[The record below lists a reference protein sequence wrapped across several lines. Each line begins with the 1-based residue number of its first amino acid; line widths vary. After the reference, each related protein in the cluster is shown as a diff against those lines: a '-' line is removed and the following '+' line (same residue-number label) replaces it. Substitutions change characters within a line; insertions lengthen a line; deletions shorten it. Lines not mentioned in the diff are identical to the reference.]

1 MGRLDLQKFR
11 SNFGFGCGDRYPAVM
26 VGNSTIRR
34 CLLVA
39 LLLGGIAALSY
50 GRSVDGDAKPKGA
63 GKGVVPAA
71 PDFPISLPTGA
82 MVPEVVV
89 LPAVPPD
96 VFVRRVMALT
106 RTLQC
111 PRCTGTGTKVTRH
124 RDLTAARAVPTMR
137 ETREDCG
144 ACRGTGFSLSSA
156 RVSPVL
162 DSFIPLL
169 GATDPD
175 APATAKLLDKARTAL
190 ERLGCSGE
198 LVERVTAT
206 ARNVVESGRS
216 PQQGA
221 PCSVTGEL
229 GPPIPIGGGTRLI
242 PVKVSAHSMVFLRA
256 PIVNAAPSG
265 GMVLVG
271 GIVAGA
277 MTKVEWQWG
286 QAIVLDAG
294 YIVPLVVP
302 EHKGPGVDA
311 DKDGVIDRPPAPVNT
326 KRVGC
331 GTPQPRTLRSRNP
344 DVAHTRR
351 SATRPTDLRL

>member
-1 MGRLDLQKFR
+1 
-11 SNFGFGCGDRYPAVM
+11 M

-39 LLLGGIAALSY
+39 LLLGVIAALSY
-50 GRSVDGDAKPKGA
+50 ARSADGDVKPKGA
-63 GKGVVPAA
+63 GKAVVQAA
-71 PDFPISLPTGA
+71 PDFPISLPAGA

-89 LPAVPPD
+89 SPAVPPD
-96 VFVRRVMALT
+96 VFVGRVMALA

-144 ACRGTGFSLSSA
+144 ACQGTGFSLSSA

-169 GATDPD
+169 AATDPD
-175 APATAKLLDKARTAL
+175 APATAKLLDKARAAL
-190 ERLGCSGE
+190 ERLGCSGL
-198 LVERVTAT
+198 LVERVTET
-206 ARNVVESGRS
+206 IRNGIKSGRI

-229 GPPIPIGGGTRLI
+229 GQPIPIGGGTRLI

-256 PIVNAAPSG
+256 PIVNAAPSA

-271 GIVAGA
+271 GMVAGA
-277 MTKVEWQWG
+277 ITKVEWQWG
-286 QAIVLDAG
+286 QAIVLDGG
-294 YIVPLVVP
+294 YIVPLLVP

-311 DKDGVIDRPPAPVNT
+311 DKDGVIDRPPAPANT

>member
-1 MGRLDLQKFR
+1 
-11 SNFGFGCGDRYPAVM
+11 
-26 VGNSTIRR
+26 
-34 CLLVA
+34 LVA
-39 LLLGGIAALSY
+39 LLLGVIAALSY
-50 GRSVDGDAKPKGA
+50 GRSAEGDVKPKGA
-63 GKGVVPAA
+63 GKGVVQVV
-71 PDFPISLPTGA
+71 PDFPISLPAGA
-82 MVPEVVV
+82 MVPDVVV
-89 LPAVPPD
+89 SPAVPPD
-96 VFVRRVMALT
+96 VFVGRVMALT

-124 RDLTAARAVPTMR
+124 RDLTVARAVPTMR

-144 ACRGTGFSLSSA
+144 ACQGTGFSLSTA

-162 DSFIPLL
+162 NSFIPLL
-169 GATDPD
+169 GSTDPD

-206 ARNVVESGRS
+206 TRNGIKSGRS

-229 GPPIPIGGGTRLI
+229 GQPIPIGGGTRLI

-277 MTKVEWQWG
+277 ITKVEWQWG

-294 YIVPLVVP
+294 YIVALVVP

-311 DKDGVIDRPPAPVNT
+311 DKDGVIDRPPAPT
-326 KRVGC
+326 KPKRVGC
-331 GTPQPRTLRSRNP
+331 GTPQLRTLRSRNP
-344 DVAHTRR
+344 DVAHTHR

>member
-1 MGRLDLQKFR
+1 M
-11 SNFGFGCGDRYPAVM
+11 
-26 VGNSTIRR
+26 
-34 CLLVA
+34 VA
-39 LLLGGIAALSY
+39 LLLGCIAALSY
-50 GRSVDGDAKPKGA
+50 GRSADGDVKPKGA
-63 GKGVVPAA
+63 GKGVAPAA

-82 MVPEVVV
+82 VVPEAVRSS
-89 LPAVPPD
+89 AVPPD
-96 VFVRRVMALT
+96 VFVGRVMTLT

-111 PRCTGTGTKVTRH
+111 PRCAGTGTKVKRH

-137 ETREDCG
+137 ETRADCG
-144 ACRGTGFSLSSA
+144 DCRGTGFSLSTA

-169 GATDPD
+169 ARTDPE
-175 APATAKLLDKARTAL
+175 ARTTATLLDKARTAL
-190 ERLGCSGE
+190 ERLGCSGV

-206 ARNVVESGRS
+206 TRNAITGGRI
-216 PQQGA
+216 PQQGS

-229 GPPIPIGGGTRLI
+229 GQPIPIGGGTRLI
-242 PVKVSAHSMVFLRA
+242 PVKVSANSLVFLRA
-256 PIVNAAPSG
+256 PVVHAVPLG

-271 GIVAGA
+271 GVVAG
-277 MTKVEWQWG
+277 TISKVEWQWG
-286 QAIVLDAG
+286 QAIVLDGG

-311 DKDGVIDRPPAPVNT
+311 DNDGVIDRSPVPTNT

>member
-1 MGRLDLQKFR
+1 MI
-11 SNFGFGCGDRYPAVM
+11 
-26 VGNSTIRR
+26 GNSTIGRFFV
-34 CLLVA
+34 VA
-39 LLLGGIAALSY
+39 LLLGGIAALSF
-50 GRSVDGDAKPKGA
+50 GRSADGDVKPKGA
-63 GKGVVPAA
+63 GKGVVPPA

-82 MVPEVVV
+82 VVPEAVRS
-89 LPAVPPD
+89 PAVPPD
-96 VFVRRVMALT
+96 VFVGRVMALT

-111 PRCTGTGTKVTRH
+111 PRCSGTGTKVTRH

-137 ETREDCG
+137 ETREDCKD
-144 ACRGTGFSLSSA
+144 CRGTGFSLSTA

-169 GATDPD
+169 GSTDPD
-175 APATAKLLDKARTAL
+175 ASTTSKLLDKARTAL
-190 ERLGCSGE
+190 ERLGCSGA
-198 LVERVTAT
+198 LVERVTAST
-206 ARNVVESGRS
+206 RNGITSGRI
-216 PQQGA
+216 PQLGA

-229 GPPIPIGGGTRLI
+229 GQPIPIGGGTRLI
-242 PVKVSAHSMVFLRA
+242 PIKVSAHSLVFLRA
-256 PIVNAAPSG
+256 PVINAVPLG

-271 GIVAGA
+271 GVVAG
-277 MTKVEWQWG
+277 TISKVEWQWG
-286 QAIVLDAG
+286 QAIVLDGG

-311 DKDGVIDRPPAPVNT
+311 DKDGVIDRPPAPANT

>member
-1 MGRLDLQKFR
+1 M
-11 SNFGFGCGDRYPAVM
+11 
-26 VGNSTIRR
+26 
-34 CLLVA
+34 A
-39 LLLGGIAALSY
+39 LLLGVIAALSY
-50 GRSVDGDAKPKGA
+50 GRSADSVVKSKGA
-63 GKGVVPAA
+63 SKGVVQAA
-71 PDFPISLPTGA
+71 PDFPISLPAGA
-82 MVPEVVV
+82 VVPN
-89 LPAVPPD
+89 AVASPPVSPD
-96 VFVRRVMALT
+96 VFVGRVMALT

-124 RDLTAARAVPTMR
+124 RDLTVARAVPTMR
-137 ETREDCG
+137 ETRADCG

-162 DSFIPLL
+162 DSFVPLL
-169 GATDPD
+169 GATNPD
-175 APATAKLLDKARTAL
+175 APATAKLLDKARTTL
-190 ERLGCSGE
+190 ERLGCSGA
-198 LVERVTAT
+198 LADRVTAT
-206 ARNVVESGRS
+206 TRNGISSGRI

-229 GPPIPIGGGTRLI
+229 GQPIPIGGGTRLI

-271 GIVAGA
+271 GMVAGA
-277 MTKVEWQWG
+277 ITKVEWQWG
-286 QAIVLDAG
+286 QAIVLDGG

-311 DKDGVIDRPPAPVNT
+311 DKDGVIDRPPAPPNT
-326 KRVGC
+326 TRVGC

>member
-1 MGRLDLQKFR
+1 
-11 SNFGFGCGDRYPAVM
+11 M

-39 LLLGGIAALSY
+39 LLLGVIAALSY
-50 GRSVDGDAKPKGA
+50 GRSAEGDVKPKGA
-63 GKGVVPAA
+63 GKGVVQVV
-71 PDFPISLPTGA
+71 PDFPISLPAGA
-82 MVPEVVV
+82 MVPDVVV
-89 LPAVPPD
+89 SPAVPPD
-96 VFVRRVMALT
+96 VFVGRVMALT

-124 RDLTAARAVPTMR
+124 RDLTVARAVPTMR

-144 ACRGTGFSLSSA
+144 ACQGTGFSLSTA

-162 DSFIPLL
+162 NSFIPLL
-169 GATDPD
+169 GSTDPD

-206 ARNVVESGRS
+206 TRNGIKSGRS

-229 GPPIPIGGGTRLI
+229 GQPIPIGGGTRLI

-277 MTKVEWQWG
+277 ITKVEWQWG

-294 YIVPLVVP
+294 YIVALVVP

-331 GTPQPRTLRSRNP
+331 GTPQLRTLRSRNP
-344 DVAHTRR
+344 DVAHTHR

>member
-1 MGRLDLQKFR
+1 M
-11 SNFGFGCGDRYPAVM
+11 
-26 VGNSTIRR
+26 
-34 CLLVA
+34 A
-39 LLLGGIAALSY
+39 LLLGVIAALSY
-50 GRSVDGDAKPKGA
+50 GRSADGVVKSKGA
-63 GKGVVPAA
+63 SKGVVQAA
-71 PDFPISLPTGA
+71 PDFPISLPAGA
-82 MVPEVVV
+82 VVPN
-89 LPAVPPD
+89 AVASPPVSPD
-96 VFVRRVMALT
+96 VFVGRVMALM

-124 RDLTAARAVPTMR
+124 RDLTVARAVPTMR
-137 ETREDCG
+137 ETRADCG
-144 ACRGTGFSLSSA
+144 ACRGTGFSLSTA

-175 APATAKLLDKARTAL
+175 APATAKLLDKARTTL
-190 ERLGCSGE
+190 ERLGCSGA
-198 LVERVTAT
+198 LADRVTAT
-206 ARNVVESGRS
+206 TRNGISSGRI

-229 GPPIPIGGGTRLI
+229 GQPIPIGGGTRLI

-271 GIVAGA
+271 GMVAGA
-277 MTKVEWQWG
+277 ITKVEWQWG
-286 QAIVLDAG
+286 QAIVLDGG

-311 DKDGVIDRPPAPVNT
+311 DKDGVIDRPPAPPNT
-326 KRVGC
+326 TRVGC

>member
-1 MGRLDLQKFR
+1 
-11 SNFGFGCGDRYPAVM
+11 M

-144 ACRGTGFSLSSA
+144 ACQGTGFSLNSA

-175 APATAKLLDKARTAL
+175 APATAKLLDQARTAL
-190 ERLGCSGE
+190 ERLGCSGL

-206 ARNVVESGRS
+206 ARNGVKSGRS

>member
-1 MGRLDLQKFR
+1 
-11 SNFGFGCGDRYPAVM
+11 M

-39 LLLGGIAALSY
+39 LLLGVIAALSY
-50 GRSVDGDAKPKGA
+50 GRSAEGDVKPKGA
-63 GKGVVPAA
+63 GKGVVQVV
-71 PDFPISLPTGA
+71 PDFPISLPAGA
-82 MVPEVVV
+82 MVPDVVV
-89 LPAVPPD
+89 SPAVPPD
-96 VFVRRVMALT
+96 VFVGRVMALT

-124 RDLTAARAVPTMR
+124 RDLTVARAVPTMR

-144 ACRGTGFSLSSA
+144 ACQGTGFSLSTA

-162 DSFIPLL
+162 NSFIPLL
-169 GATDPD
+169 GSTDPD

-206 ARNVVESGRS
+206 TRNGIKSGRS

-229 GPPIPIGGGTRLI
+229 GQPIPIGGGTRLI

-277 MTKVEWQWG
+277 ITKVEWQWG

-294 YIVPLVVP
+294 YIVALVVP

-311 DKDGVIDRPPAPVNT
+311 DKDGVIDRPPAPT
-326 KRVGC
+326 KPKRVGC
-331 GTPQPRTLRSRNP
+331 GTPQLRTLRSRNP
-344 DVAHTRR
+344 DVAHTHR

>member
-1 MGRLDLQKFR
+1 M
-11 SNFGFGCGDRYPAVM
+11 
-26 VGNSTIRR
+26 
-34 CLLVA
+34 A
-39 LLLGGIAALSY
+39 LLLGVIAALSY
-50 GRSVDGDAKPKGA
+50 GRSADGVVKSKGA
-63 GKGVVPAA
+63 SKGVVQAA
-71 PDFPISLPTGA
+71 PDFPISLPAGA
-82 MVPEVVV
+82 VVPN
-89 LPAVPPD
+89 AVASPPVSPD
-96 VFVRRVMALT
+96 VFVGRVMALM

-124 RDLTAARAVPTMR
+124 RDLTVARAVPTMR
-137 ETREDCG
+137 ETRADCG

-169 GATDPD
+169 GATNPD
-175 APATAKLLDKARTAL
+175 APATAKLLDKARMTL
-190 ERLGCSGE
+190 ERLGCSGA
-198 LVERVTAT
+198 LADRVTAT
-206 ARNVVESGRS
+206 TRNGISSGRI

-229 GPPIPIGGGTRLI
+229 GQPIPIGGGTRLI

-271 GIVAGA
+271 GMVAGA
-277 MTKVEWQWG
+277 ITKVEWQWG
-286 QAIVLDAG
+286 QAIVLDGG

-311 DKDGVIDRPPAPVNT
+311 DKDGVIDRPPAPPNT
-326 KRVGC
+326 TRVGC

>member
-1 MGRLDLQKFR
+1 MI
-11 SNFGFGCGDRYPAVM
+11 
-26 VGNSTIRR
+26 GNSTIGRFFV
-34 CLLVA
+34 VA
-39 LLLGGIAALSY
+39 LLLGGIAALSF
-50 GRSVDGDAKPKGA
+50 GRSADGDVKPKST

-71 PDFPISLPTGA
+71 PDFPISLPAGA
-82 MVPEVVV
+82 VVPEAVRS
-89 LPAVPPD
+89 PAVPPE
-96 VFVRRVMALT
+96 VFVGRVMALT

-111 PRCTGTGTKVTRH
+111 PRCAGTGTKVTRH

-137 ETREDCG
+137 ETRADCG
-144 ACRGTGFSLSSA
+144 DCRGTGFSLSTA

-169 GATDPD
+169 GSTDPD

-190 ERLGCSGE
+190 ERLGCSGA
-198 LVERVTAT
+198 LVERVTAST
-206 ARNVVESGRS
+206 RNGITSGRI
-216 PQQGA
+216 PQPGA

-229 GPPIPIGGGTRLI
+229 GQPIPIGGGTRLI
-242 PVKVSAHSMVFLRA
+242 PIKVSAHSLVFLRA
-256 PIVNAAPSG
+256 PVINAVPLG

-271 GIVAGA
+271 GVVAG
-277 MTKVEWQWG
+277 TISKVEWQWG
-286 QAIVLDAG
+286 QAIVLDGG

-311 DKDGVIDRPPAPVNT
+311 DKDGVIDRPPAPANT

>member
-1 MGRLDLQKFR
+1 M
-11 SNFGFGCGDRYPAVM
+11 
-26 VGNSTIRR
+26 
-34 CLLVA
+34 A
-39 LLLGGIAALSY
+39 LLLGVIAALSY
-50 GRSVDGDAKPKGA
+50 GRSADGVVKSKGA
-63 GKGVVPAA
+63 SKGVVQAA
-71 PDFPISLPTGA
+71 PDFPISLPAGA
-82 MVPEVVV
+82 VVPN
-89 LPAVPPD
+89 AVASPPVSPD
-96 VFVRRVMALT
+96 VFVGRVMALM

-124 RDLTAARAVPTMR
+124 RDLTVARAVPTMR
-137 ETREDCG
+137 ETRADCG

-169 GATDPD
+169 GATNPD
-175 APATAKLLDKARTAL
+175 APATAKLLDKARTTL
-190 ERLGCSGE
+190 ERLGCSGA
-198 LVERVTAT
+198 LADRVTAT
-206 ARNVVESGRS
+206 TRNGISSGRI

-229 GPPIPIGGGTRLI
+229 GQPIPIGGGTRLI

-271 GIVAGA
+271 GMVAGA
-277 MTKVEWQWG
+277 ITKVEWQWG
-286 QAIVLDAG
+286 QAIVLDGG

-311 DKDGVIDRPPAPVNT
+311 DKDGVIDRPPAPPNT
-326 KRVGC
+326 TRVGC

>member
-1 MGRLDLQKFR
+1 
-11 SNFGFGCGDRYPAVM
+11 M
-26 VGNSTIRR
+26 VGNSTVRR
-34 CLLVA
+34 CVIVA

-50 GRSVDGDAKPKGA
+50 GRSADGDVKPKGA

-71 PDFPISLPTGA
+71 PDFPISLPAGA
-82 MVPEVVV
+82 VVPEAVRS
-89 LPAVPPD
+89 PKVPPG
-96 VFVRRVMALT
+96 VFVGRVMALT

-111 PRCTGTGTKVTRH
+111 PRCSGTGTKVTRH

-137 ETREDCG
+137 ETREDCKD
-144 ACRGTGFSLSSA
+144 CRGTGFSLSTS

-162 DSFIPLL
+162 DSVIPLL
-169 GATDPD
+169 GSTDPD
-175 APATAKLLDKARTAL
+175 APTTAKLLDKARTAL
-190 ERLGCSGE
+190 ERLGCSGA

-206 ARNVVESGRS
+206 ARNGVKSGRI

-229 GPPIPIGGGTRLI
+229 GPPIPIGGSTRLI

-277 MTKVEWQWG
+277 ITKVEWQWG
-286 QAIVLDAG
+286 QAMVLDGG
-294 YIVPLVVP
+294 YMVPLVVP

-311 DKDGVIDRPPAPVNT
+311 DKDGVIDRPPAPT
-326 KRVGC
+326 KPKRVGC
-331 GTPQPRTLRSRNP
+331 GTPQLRTLRSRNP

>member
-1 MGRLDLQKFR
+1 
-11 SNFGFGCGDRYPAVM
+11 M
-26 VGNSTIRR
+26 VGNSAIRR
-34 CLLVA
+34 CVIVA

-50 GRSVDGDAKPKGA
+50 GRSAGGDVKPKGA

-82 MVPEVVV
+82 VVPEAVRSST
-89 LPAVPPD
+89 VPPD
-96 VFVRRVMALT
+96 VFVGRVMALT

-111 PRCTGTGTKVTRH
+111 PRCAGSGTKVTRH

-137 ETREDCG
+137 ETRADCG
-144 ACRGTGFSLSSA
+144 DCRGTGFSLSTA

-169 GATDPD
+169 GCTDPD
-175 APATAKLLDKARTAL
+175 APTTAKLLDKARTAL
-190 ERLGCSGE
+190 ERLGCSGV

-206 ARNVVESGRS
+206 TRNGITSGRI
-216 PQQGA
+216 PQHGA

-229 GPPIPIGGGTRLI
+229 GQPIPIGGGARLI
-242 PVKVSAHSMVFLRA
+242 PVKVAAHALVFLRA
-256 PIVNAAPSG
+256 PVVNAVPLG

-271 GIVAGA
+271 GVVAG
-277 MTKVEWQWG
+277 TISKVEWQWG
-286 QAIVLDAG
+286 QAIVLDGG

-311 DKDGVIDRPPAPVNT
+311 DKDGVIDRPPAPANT

>member
-1 MGRLDLQKFR
+1 
-11 SNFGFGCGDRYPAVM
+11 M

-34 CLLVA
+34 CVVVA
-39 LLLGGIAALSY
+39 VLLGGIAAISHGY
-50 GRSVDGDAKPKGA
+50 SADGDVKPKVA

-71 PDFPISLPTGA
+71 PDFPISLPAGA
-82 MVPEVVV
+82 VVPEAVRS
-89 LPAVPPD
+89 LAVPPD
-96 VFVRRVMALT
+96 ACVGRVMALT

-111 PRCTGTGTKVTRH
+111 PRCSGTGTKVTRH
-124 RDLTAARAVPTMR
+124 RDLTAARAVPIMR
-137 ETREDCG
+137 ETRADCG
-144 ACRGTGFSLSSA
+144 DCRGTGFSLSAA

-162 DSFIPLL
+162 DSVIPLL
-169 GATDPD
+169 GSTDPA

-190 ERLGCSGE
+190 ERLGCSGV
-198 LVERVTAT
+198 LVERLTAT
-206 ARNVVESGRS
+206 TRNAITSGRIPPS
-216 PQQGA
+216 CA
-221 PCSVTGEL
+221 PCSVTGQL
-229 GPPIPIGGGTRLI
+229 GQTIPIGGGARLI
-242 PVKVSAHSMVFLRA
+242 PVKVSAHSLVFLRA

-271 GIVAGA
+271 GMVAGA
-277 MTKVEWQWG
+277 ISKVEWQWG
-286 QAIVLDAG
+286 QAIVLDGG

-311 DKDGVIDRPPAPVNT
+311 DKDGVIDRPPAPANT

>member
-1 MGRLDLQKFR
+1 M
-11 SNFGFGCGDRYPAVM
+11 
-26 VGNSTIRR
+26 
-34 CLLVA
+34 A
-39 LLLGGIAALSY
+39 LLLDVIAALSY
-50 GRSVDGDAKPKGA
+50 GRSADGVVKSKGA
-63 GKGVVPAA
+63 SKGVVQAA
-71 PDFPISLPTGA
+71 PDFPISLPAGA
-82 MVPEVVV
+82 VVPN
-89 LPAVPPD
+89 AVASPPVSPD
-96 VFVRRVMALT
+96 VFVGRVMALM

-124 RDLTAARAVPTMR
+124 RDLTVARAVPTMR
-137 ETREDCG
+137 ETRADCG

-175 APATAKLLDKARTAL
+175 APATAKLLDKARTTL
-190 ERLGCSGE
+190 ERLGCSGA
-198 LVERVTAT
+198 LADRVTAT
-206 ARNVVESGRS
+206 TRNGISSGRI

-229 GPPIPIGGGTRLI
+229 GQPIPIGGGTRLI

-271 GIVAGA
+271 GMVAGA
-277 MTKVEWQWG
+277 ITKVEWQWG
-286 QAIVLDAG
+286 QAIVLDGG

-311 DKDGVIDRPPAPVNT
+311 DKDGVIDRPPAPPNT
-326 KRVGC
+326 TRVGC

>member
-1 MGRLDLQKFR
+1 
-11 SNFGFGCGDRYPAVM
+11 M

-34 CLLVA
+34 CVIVA

-50 GRSVDGDAKPKGA
+50 GRSADGDVKPKGA

-71 PDFPISLPTGA
+71 PDFPISLPAGA
-82 MVPEVVV
+82 VVPEAVRS
-89 LPAVPPD
+89 PKVPPG
-96 VFVRRVMALT
+96 VFVGRVMALT

-111 PRCTGTGTKVTRH
+111 PRCSGTGTKVTRH

-137 ETREDCG
+137 ETREDCKD
-144 ACRGTGFSLSSA
+144 CRGTGFSLSTS

-190 ERLGCSGE
+190 ERLGCSGL

-206 ARNVVESGRS
+206 ARNGVKSGRS

-294 YIVPLVVP
+294 YIVALVVP

-331 GTPQPRTLRSRNP
+331 GTPQLRTLRSRNP

>member
-1 MGRLDLQKFR
+1 M
-11 SNFGFGCGDRYPAVM
+11 
-26 VGNSTIRR
+26 
-34 CLLVA
+34 A
-39 LLLGGIAALSY
+39 LLLGVIAALSY
-50 GRSVDGDAKPKGA
+50 GRSAEGDVKPKGA
-63 GKGVVPAA
+63 GKGVVQVV
-71 PDFPISLPTGA
+71 PDFPISLPAGA
-82 MVPEVVV
+82 MVPDAVVS
-89 LPAVPPD
+89 PAVPPD
-96 VFVRRVMALT
+96 VFVGRVMALT

-144 ACRGTGFSLSSA
+144 ACQGTGFSLSTA

-162 DSFIPLL
+162 NSFIPLL
-169 GATDPD
+169 GSTDPD

-206 ARNVVESGRS
+206 TRNGIKSGRS

-229 GPPIPIGGGTRLI
+229 GQPIPIGGGTRLI

-277 MTKVEWQWG
+277 ITKVEWQWG

-294 YIVPLVVP
+294 YIVALVVP

-311 DKDGVIDRPPAPVNT
+311 DKDGVIDRPPAPT
-326 KRVGC
+326 KPKRVGC
-331 GTPQPRTLRSRNP
+331 GTPQLRTLRSRNP
-344 DVAHTRR
+344 DVAHTHR